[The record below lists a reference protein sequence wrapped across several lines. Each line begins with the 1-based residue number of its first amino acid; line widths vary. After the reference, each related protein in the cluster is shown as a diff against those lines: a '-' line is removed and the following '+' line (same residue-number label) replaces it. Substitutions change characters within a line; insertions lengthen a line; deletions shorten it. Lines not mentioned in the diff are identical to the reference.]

1 MGIIESTIKELIKP
15 CECLSHVKVKCRSPC
30 CNQCCDDGCE
40 CLVDT
45 TTPSVKEDIDDERF
59 GRSSRNTSDYEGNIS
74 SSPLKIFTHII

>member
-1 MGIIESTIKELIKP
+1 MGITESTIKELIQP

-45 TTPSVKEDIDDERF
+45 TTPSIKEDSDDERV
-59 GRSSRNTSDYEGNIS
+59 GRASRNTSDNEGNIN
-74 SSPLKIFTHII
+74 SSP